1 MIISSW
7 NVNSIRARILNVQE
21 YLKKFNPDVVLVQE
35 IKTQDETYPYDD
47 VKKIKYES
55 HKNWFLK
62 AIKKKTNFILII
74 KKNKINCG
82 YLRYEKKLNFYIV
95 SVCITKKFRNKN
107 IALSALL
114 IGDKKVKKNK
124 KFKLKAIVK
133 KNNFPSIKLFFKAG
147 YFLQKKEK
155 NLIFFEK

>member
-1 MIISSW
+1 MKLKL
-7 NVNSIRARILNVQE
+7 IRA
-21 YLKKFNPDVVLVQE
+21 KKKDTFFFYKLRNDIINRKSSVSS
-35 IKTQDETYPYDD
+35 
-47 VKKIKYES
+47 KKIKYES